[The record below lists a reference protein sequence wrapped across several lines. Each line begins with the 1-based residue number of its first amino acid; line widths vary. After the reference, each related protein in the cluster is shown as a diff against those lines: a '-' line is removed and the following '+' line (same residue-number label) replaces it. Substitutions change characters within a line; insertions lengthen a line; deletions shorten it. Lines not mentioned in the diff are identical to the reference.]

1 MNKLLFHNI
10 PLGAS
15 GENIPQAKVASARTS
30 RETVQPG
37 GTAMRLI
44 SGGWRPE
51 AFCSIR
57 RRSRR
62 YAIISGRC

>member
-37 GTAMRLI
+37 NAMRLI
-44 SGGWRPE
+44 SGGWRLE

-62 YAIISGRC
+62 SAIISGRC